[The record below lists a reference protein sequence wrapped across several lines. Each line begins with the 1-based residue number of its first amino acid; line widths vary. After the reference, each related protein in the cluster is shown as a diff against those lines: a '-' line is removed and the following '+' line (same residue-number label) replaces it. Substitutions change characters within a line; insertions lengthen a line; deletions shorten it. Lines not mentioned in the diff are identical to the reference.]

1 MQLRAV
7 LVMLLAELPSNL
19 PVLFLA
25 TAKVPQGELDEQV
38 ASLFGSS
45 MYVFFS
51 FPSQDQFDV
60 RINLSTFWEISN
72 ACYISL
78 LARDV
83 LMVLHSIGQQNS
95 LMYFD

>member
-7 LVMLLAELPSNL
+7 LLMLLAELPSNL

-25 TAKVPQGELDEQV
+25 TAKVPQDELDEQV
-38 ASLFGSS
+38 TSLFGSS
-45 MYVFFS
+45 MYVPSS
-51 FPSQDQFDV
+51 FPFQDQFDV
-60 RINLSTFWEISN
+60 SINLSTFWEISN
-72 ACYISL
+72 ACYTSL

-83 LMVLHSIGQQNS
+83 LMVLQSIDQQNS